1 MEKEI
6 WVECIDNTNGALEFL
21 TIGKQYLATIKD
33 EFTYIVKNNKGI
45 NDWFSKQRFKPVNK
59 TSILRIVQ
67 TNLKD
72 NLKEIVGNSV
82 INVSFFNEIST
93 CDKIEI
99 LIEDNTSGIVTDVYT
114 LSTIFNDKLLNKAN
128 LILKE
133 YGIKLELEQQPP
145 KFKINCD
152 KLYTK
157 EEAEKLKES
166 GIDLVEV
173 SE

>member
-1 MEKEI
+1 MEKEKV
-6 WVECIDNTNGALEFL
+6 WVECIGNDLVSSKL
-21 TIGKQYLATIKD
+21 TIGKIYKVINSNNT
-33 EFTYIVKNNKGI
+33 TYSII
-45 NDWFSKQRFKPVNK
+45 NDKGLEDWFGSHRFKPINK
-59 TSILRIVQ
+59 TSTLTTIR

-99 LIEDNTSGIVTDVYT
+99 LIEDNASGIVTDVYT
-114 LSTIFNDKLLNKAN
+114 LSSIVNDKLLDKAN

-133 YGIKLELEQQPP
+133 YDIKLELEQP

-166 GIDLVEV
+166 GVDLVEV
-173 SE
+173 GE